1 MLDMSAET
9 SEWLNQNTL
18 IGFTEKRGQAWHYRA
33 SDQGTKPN
41 HYGGAIP
48 IEDVRRRLFD
58 WRAESHELF
67 VQAEEHGLVQV
78 PNRQAITT
86 SDSGDVLGIFA
97 DGYQIH
103 QYQDWLLNNV
113 AALLDGGLSIGSA
126 GLLKY
131 RAQAWVSVEVPDNI
145 QTPEGVEF
153 RPHLLACTSHDGSLA
168 TTYKRTITNV
178 VCDNT
183 MGAALREK
191 GQAVKVRHS
200 KYSTM
205 RVLDARNA
213 LDLVQV
219 LADDFAAEVTRL
231 CRIDVSDKQWRKF
244 LDVIVPKR
252 GDSARARAIMDT
264 KRSALRKLW
273 ETDER
278 VSPWKNTAWGA
289 LQAVNTFEHHHAVVR
304 GMSRAERNFSRAL
317 SGRTEALDES
327 TLESLSTLLAA

>member
-1 MLDMSAET
+1 MSAET

>member
-131 RAQAWVSVEVPDNI
+131 RAQAWVSVEVPDNV